1 MELGQAD
8 RHMGTGVRGLRS
20 VVAFGAAL
28 LFLGLF
34 HAPLFHSPGKTL
46 FRGTGDGLKNYF
58 VFSYHLKHD
67 TSYMQFGGMN
77 HPFGEQIAFPDAQP
91 ALVNAAKL
99 LAHPFPALRDH
110 GVAIIH
116 WAVLLG
122 WALTAWSCY
131 LLLLQW
137 GVPWAYAAVGGT
149 ALMALSPQALRM
161 VAGHHGLT
169 YGWAVVLPVVSYLR
183 VRTGQR
189 PWRAAGAGAVLLLV
203 GIYLHQYTGMIAL
216 ALLGVLFLLD
226 RPLHTL
232 LGGTQR
238 VKALLLMLCAP
249 VLVYFV
255 VQGLTDHHT
264 GRTNKPLGFF
274 DYCTDLHGILA
285 PYAHYGDP
293 LARHLVPLEG
303 PAELEASTYLG
314 LAVLLAAVVL
324 IAVAACRVLRPS
336 LLRMHGAGWPRQL
349 SLLVLAAAVLLAFA
363 LGLPFSSDRGWLPWS
378 IPFIGQFRSPGRFG
392 WAAYYMFGTA
402 AIYSGWWLWHHAQG
416 AARLPAAL
424 YAVLIPGLYLYQGV
438 YLHKAIAQEIHVDR
452 NVLDPS
458 LLTAEE
464 RTLLEVARRVPY
476 RAMVAVPHFLN
487 GSDELLLLPDEP
499 TMWAVLTLSYHTGI
513 PVASSNLARTSVT
526 ETFQQLGVFNAPWYA
541 RPIAERFSPDDQLL
555 LVKVAEPGS
564 AFEAAHFARAQ
575 PLIVA
580 GGIELRSI
588 TAAELFMDRT
598 AELFAEMDSLQRNP
612 MQDGLWRVLPHD
624 APFHFQDHDDRTSTL
639 TYRGKGAYQG
649 VHGGYNVVAEVPPG
663 TLREGEH
670 IASFWVHNKGPLR
683 LHALVCITQR
693 AVDAPNEQWTSCGD
707 MRFSRVVNGDWSFFE
722 LPFMVDRP
730 QDHFGIVLKGADH
743 YRDTVTVDEVLIRP
757 SDVMVFRVLERDA
770 AGVRAVHYN
779 GHYLDRP

>member
-1 MELGQAD
+1 M
-8 RHMGTGVRGLRS
+8 RS
-20 VVAFGAAL
+20 LVPFGAAL

-34 HAPLFHSPGKTL
+34 HEPLFHSPGKTL

-67 TSYMQFGGMN
+67 TTCMQFGGMN

-91 ALVNAAKL
+91 ALVNAARL
-99 LAHPFPALRDH
+99 LAHVLPAVRDH

-131 LLLLQW
+131 LLLRQW

-169 YGWAVVLPVVSYLR
+169 YGWAIVLPVVSYLR

-189 PWRAAGAGAVLLLV
+189 PWLAAGLGAFLLLLA
-203 GIYLHQYTGMIAL
+203 IYLHQYTGMIAL
-216 ALLGVLFLLD
+216 ALLGVLFLMD
-226 RPLHTL
+226 RPLHTIV
-232 LGGTQR
+232 GEPQR
-238 VKALLLMLCAP
+238 AKALLMMLLAP
-249 VLVYFV
+249 VVVYLTL
-255 VQGLTDHHT
+255 QGLTDRHT
-264 GRTNKPLGFF
+264 GRTDHPLGFF
-274 DYCTDLHGILA
+274 DYRTDLHGILA

-293 LARHLVPLEG
+293 LSRRLVPLEG
-303 PAELEASTYLG
+303 PADLEGSTYLG

-324 IAVAACRVLRPS
+324 VAVAACRVLRPS
-336 LLRMHGAGWPRQL
+336 LMGTHGAGWPRRL
-349 SLLVLAAAVLLAFA
+349 TLLVMAAAVLMAFA
-363 LGLPFSSDRGWLPWS
+363 LGLPFSSERGWLPWS
-378 IPFIGQFRSPGRFG
+378 VPFIGQFRSPGRFG

-424 YAVLIPGLYLYQGV
+424 YAAMIPGLYLYQGV

-452 NVLDPS
+452 NVLAPS

-499 TMWAVLTLSYHTGI
+499 TMRAVLTIAYHTGI
-513 PVASSNLARTSVT
+513 PIVSSNLARTSVT
-526 ETFQQLGVFNAPWYA
+526 ETFLQLGIFNAPWYP
-541 RPIAERFSPDDQLL
+541 RPVAARFSPDDQLL
-555 LVKVAEPGS
+555 LVKVAAPGS

-575 PLIVA
+575 PLIA
-580 GGIELRSI
+580 TGGVELRSM
-588 TAAELFMDRT
+588 TAADLFMDRT
-598 AELFAEMDSLQRNP
+598 TELFDELDSLHSSTDLDARWQ
-612 MQDGLWRVLPHD
+612 VLPSD
-624 APFHFQDHDDRTSTL
+624 APFHFQDHDDRPSPL
-639 TYRGKGAYQG
+639 TYHGSGAYQG
-649 VHGGYNVVAEVPPG
+649 LHGEFNVVAAVPPG
-663 TLREGEH
+663 TLQEGEH

-683 LHALVCITQR
+683 LHTLVCITQQ
-693 AVDAPNEQWTSCGD
+693 ALGAPKDEWISCGD
-707 MRFSRVVNGDWSFFE
+707 TRFSRVVNGDWSFFE
-722 LPFMVDRP
+722 LRFHVDRP
-730 QDHFGIVLKGADH
+730 QDQFGIKLKGADH

-757 SDVMVFRVLERDA
+757 ADVRVFRVLERDA
-770 AGVRAVHYN
+770 AGIRAVHYN
-779 GHYLDRP
+779 GHYLMRP